1 MDEELYEIIKT
12 AMPEAYNEAVTKG
25 REQGQRIAILSLV
38 RDGSITLEKAAS
50 VLGISEK
57 EVQALLNA

>member
-12 AMPEAYNEAVTKG
+12 AMPEAYNEAVAKG
-25 REQGQRIAILSLV
+25 RLEGQRRAILSLV

-50 VLGISEK
+50 VLGIGEK
-57 EVQALLNA
+57 EVQALLDA